1 MTNHTVEFIEYTLTE
16 DTEFLQI
23 EMINRDGGNFKIK
36 EILLVVEDTDGDG
49 IPNHLEVDSDDD
61 GCYDANEAGF
71 TPSTTKLGEVKG
83 TGYAADGKVIGSDGY
98 TGTRAAVTNATN
110 SAACARHRQ

>member
-1 MTNHTVEFIEYTLTE
+1 MTSTEKPVEFIEYTLTE

-23 EMINRDGGNFKIK
+23 EMTYRANGNFKIK

-61 GCYDANEAGF
+61 GC
-71 TPSTTKLGEVKG
+71 L
-83 TGYAADGKVIGSDGY
+83 
-98 TGTRAAVTNATN
+98 R
-110 SAACARHRQ
+110 C